1 MSNPIHIAIA
11 SPLGGV
17 GKTTLTILAASTL
30 HYHLGYSVA
39 VIDCNYPLYTTAY
52 LRGKETEGQNKQG
65 FSDKCLKN
73 MMRQPLWLQP
83 YPIVCVPIAKAWKET
98 ERLQAEIHPKCIF
111 FDLPS
116 LMRTE
121 GTVELL
127 TRMDAVIFPVTGNPM
142 DADAVRRFIEI
153 VGEQI
158 LTMGKGSIKELCL
171 LRNMVGSWE
180 KEEVQ
185 ERCRTLADETGA
197 VLMQTSLPYSK
208 HFRPS
213 FADGKAGIC
222 TLHYPRSGTLGRL
235 ADSLGKNFTKSS
247 PAYVPSS
254 FYRIRALSPMAASI
268 LWVRTKKENGKAK
281 SPKGRSHR
289 RGFRG

>member
-52 LRGKETEGQNKQG
+52 LRGKETEDQKEEG
-65 FSDKCLKN
+65 FSDKSLKN
-73 MMRQPLWLQP
+73 PMQQPLWLQP
-83 YPIVCVPIAKAWKET
+83 YPIVCVPIAKAWEEA
-98 ERLQAEIHPKCIF
+98 ERLQAEIRPKYIF

-127 TRMDAVIFPVTGNPM
+127 TRMDAVIFPVTGNPT

-158 LTMGKGSIKELCL
+158 LTMGKGSIKELYL
-171 LRNMVGSWE
+171 LRNMLGSWE

-208 HFRPS
+208 HFRPC

-222 TLHYPRSGTLGRL
+222 TLRSPRGGTSGRL
-235 ADSLGKNFTKSS
+235 ADSLGKELLEIISRLCS
-247 PAYVPSS
+247 
-254 FYRIRALSPMAASI
+254 
-268 LWVRTKKENGKAK
+268 E
-281 SPKGRSHR
+281 
-289 RGFRG
+289 

>member
-52 LRGKETEGQNKQG
+52 LRGKETEGQKQG
-65 FSDKCLKN
+65 FSDKSLKN
-73 MMRQPLWLQP
+73 PMRQPLCLQP
-83 YPIVCVPIAKAWKET
+83 YPIVCVPVAKAWNEA
-98 ERLQAEIHPKCIF
+98 ERLQAEVRPKCVF
-111 FDLPS
+111 FDLPP

-142 DADAVRRFIEI
+142 DTDAVRRFIEI

-158 LTMGKGSIKELCL
+158 LTMGKGNIRELYL

-180 KEEVQ
+180 KDEVQ

-197 VLMQTSLPYSK
+197 VLMQTSLPYSR
-208 HFRPS
+208 HFRPC
-213 FADGKAGIC
+213 FADSKAGIC
-222 TLHYPRSGTLGRL
+222 TLRSPCGGTSGRL
-235 ADSLGKNFTKSS
+235 ADGLGKELLEIISRLCS
-247 PAYVPSS
+247 
-254 FYRIRALSPMAASI
+254 
-268 LWVRTKKENGKAK
+268 E
-281 SPKGRSHR
+281 
-289 RGFRG
+289 

>member
-17 GKTTLTILAASTL
+17 GKTTLTVLAASTL

-83 YPIVCVPIAKAWKET
+83 YPIVCVPIAKTWKEA
-98 ERLQAEIHPKCIF
+98 ERLNTGIRPKCIF
-111 FDLPS
+111 FDLPP

-153 VGEQI
+153 VGEQV
-158 LTMGKGSIKELCL
+158 LTIHH
-171 LRNMVGSWE
+171 
-180 KEEVQ
+180 Q
-185 ERCRTLADETGA
+185 
-197 VLMQTSLPYSK
+197 
-208 HFRPS
+208 
-213 FADGKAGIC
+213 
-222 TLHYPRSGTLGRL
+222 
-235 ADSLGKNFTKSS
+235 
-247 PAYVPSS
+247 
-254 FYRIRALSPMAASI
+254 
-268 LWVRTKKENGKAK
+268 
-281 SPKGRSHR
+281 
-289 RGFRG
+289 

>member
-1 MSNPIHIAIA
+1 MSKPIHIAIA

-30 HYHLGYSVA
+30 QYHLGYSVA

-52 LRGKETEGQNKQG
+52 LRKKETEGQKQG
-65 FSDKCLKN
+65 FSDKCQKN
-73 MMRQPLWLQP
+73 PMRQPLWLQS
-83 YPIVCVPIAKAWKET
+83 YPIVCVPVAKAWEEA
-98 ERLQAEIHPKCIF
+98 ERLQAEIRPKCIF

-142 DADAVRRFIEI
+142 DDDAVRRFIEI

-158 LTMGKGSIKELCL
+158 LTMGKGNIKELYL

-208 HFRPS
+208 HFRPC
-213 FADGKAGIC
+213 FADDKAGIC
-222 TLHYPRSGTLGRL
+222 TRRYPRGGTLGRFV
-235 ADSLGKNFTKSS
+235 DSLGKELLEITS
-247 PAYVPSS
+247 
-254 FYRIRALSPMAASI
+254 RLC
-268 LWVRTKKENGKAK
+268 TE
-281 SPKGRSHR
+281 
-289 RGFRG
+289 

>member
-17 GKTTLTILAASTL
+17 GKTTLTILAASTF

-52 LRGKETEGQNKQG
+52 LRGKETEGQKQG
-65 FSDKCLKN
+65 FSDKSLKN
-73 MMRQPLWLQP
+73 PMRQPLWHQP
-83 YPIVCVPIAKAWKET
+83 YPIVCVPIAKAWKEA
-98 ERLQAEIHPKCIF
+98 ERLQAEIRPKCIF

-127 TRMDAVIFPVTGNPM
+127 TRMDAVIFPVTGNPT
-142 DADAVRRFIEI
+142 DANAVRRFIEI
-153 VGEQI
+153 VDEQI
-158 LTMGKGSIKELCL
+158 LTMGKGNIKELYL

-180 KEEVQ
+180 KDEVQ
-185 ERCRTLADETGA
+185 ERSRTLADETGS

-222 TLHYPRSGTLGRL
+222 TLHYPRGGTFGRL
-235 ADSLGKNFTKSS
+235 ADSLGKELLEIISRLCT
-247 PAYVPSS
+247 
-254 FYRIRALSPMAASI
+254 
-268 LWVRTKKENGKAK
+268 E
-281 SPKGRSHR
+281 
-289 RGFRG
+289 

>member
-17 GKTTLTILAASTL
+17 GKTTLTVLAASTL

-39 VIDCNYPLYTTAY
+39 VTDCNYPLYTTAY
-52 LRGKETEGQNKQG
+52 LRGKEEQG
-65 FSDKCLKN
+65 FSDKCLK
-73 MMRQPLWLQP
+73 RHLQQPLWLQP
-83 YPIVCVPIAKAWKET
+83 YPIVCVPVAKAWNEA
-98 ERLQAEIHPKCIF
+98 ERLQAEVRPKCVF
-111 FDLPS
+111 FDLPP

-142 DADAVRRFIEI
+142 DTDAVRRFIEI

-158 LTMGKGSIKELCL
+158 LTMGKGNIRELYL

-185 ERCRTLADETGA
+185 ERCRALADETGT
-197 VLMQTSLPYSK
+197 VLMQTSLPYSR

-222 TLHYPRSGTLGRL
+222 TLRSSRGGTSGWL
-235 ADSLGKNFTKSS
+235 ADGLGKELLEIISRLCT
-247 PAYVPSS
+247 
-254 FYRIRALSPMAASI
+254 
-268 LWVRTKKENGKAK
+268 E
-281 SPKGRSHR
+281 
-289 RGFRG
+289 